1 MPSKNALK
9 TYVEGGYYHIYNR
22 GVEKRR
28 IFFDRGDY
36 NTFLHYLSLYMTPID
51 ELHKEKPLLRLN
63 IVKNNLSDEID
74 IVAYCLMPNHFH
86 LLVKQK
92 SKDGITRLM
101 RQITT
106 GYSMYF
112 NKRYNRQGH
121 LFQGRFKAALVEN
134 EEHLLHL
141 SRYIHLNPQDRGVSL
156 SEFEWSS
163 YLNYLGNKNEQWV
176 NTKLILDYF
185 TKSNYQGTYKQ
196 FVEEYKGTEPKLA
209 SDLFIEQ
216 D

>member
-36 NTFLHYLSLYMTPID
+36 NTFLHYLSLYLTPID
-51 ELHKEKPLLRLN
+51 EIRKEKPLLRLN
-63 IVKNNLSDEID
+63 IVKNNLSDE
-74 IVAYCLMPNHFH
+74 VELLAYCLMPNHFH

-92 SKDGITRLM
+92 AIDGITRLM

-121 LFQGRFKAALVEN
+121 LFQGRFKAAN
-134 EEHLLHL
+134 IDSDEHLLHL
-141 SRYIHLNPQDRGVSL
+141 SRYIHLNPKDRGVSL
-156 SEFEWSS
+156 TEFEWSS

-176 NTKLILDYF
+176 NTGLILNYF
-185 TKSNYQGTYKQ
+185 TKGNYQGTYKQ
-196 FVEEYKGTEPKLA
+196 FVEEYKGETPILA
-209 SDLFIEQ
+209 SDLFLET